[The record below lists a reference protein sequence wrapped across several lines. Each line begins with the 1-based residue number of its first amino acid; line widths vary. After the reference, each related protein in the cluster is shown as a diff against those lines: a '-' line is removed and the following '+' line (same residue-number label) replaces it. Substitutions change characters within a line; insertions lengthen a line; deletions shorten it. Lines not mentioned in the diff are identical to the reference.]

1 MPRPTKGQLQ
11 KTGGKLQI
19 SEDALQAQC
28 IKWIRYAYPRVICWA
43 TPNGG
48 LRDVRIARK
57 LKATGTLAGIPD
69 LTVATPSRGYG
80 AAFIE
85 LKVGYNK
92 PTAQQEVIMERL
104 REAGYAVSVAYSFD
118 EFEQF
123 VKWYLNDQDS
133 KRFSA

>member
-1 MPRPTKGQLQ
+1 MPRLDKKP
-11 KTGGKLQI
+11 KLKI

-28 IKWIRYAYPRVICWA
+28 IQWIRYAYPKLLCWA

-57 LKATGTLAGIPD
+57 LKATGVLAGVPD
-69 LTVATPSRGYG
+69 LILAAPSRGYG

-92 PTAQQEVIMERL
+92 PTDIQMAIMERL
-104 REAGYAVSVAYSFD
+104 KEAGYAVNVVYTFD
-118 EFEQF
+118 DFRQF
-123 VKWYLNDQDS
+123 VMWYLENKKNGGNKQ
-133 KRFSA
+133 